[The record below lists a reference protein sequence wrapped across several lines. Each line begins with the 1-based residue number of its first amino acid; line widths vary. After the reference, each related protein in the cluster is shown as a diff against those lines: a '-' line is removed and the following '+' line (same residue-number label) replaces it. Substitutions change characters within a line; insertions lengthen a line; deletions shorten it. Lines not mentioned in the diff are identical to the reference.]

1 MTVRPREVK
10 KQDRSKPR
18 EPADLERK
26 YRLGDIW
33 TAINLIV
40 DKLREG
46 GIEITLPSS
55 KNNKGRNE

>member
-1 MTVRPREVK
+1 MSLREVK
-10 KQDRSKPR
+10 KQDRTKPR

-46 GIEITLPSS
+46 GVDITLPPP
-55 KNNKGRNE
+55 KNNNGRKE